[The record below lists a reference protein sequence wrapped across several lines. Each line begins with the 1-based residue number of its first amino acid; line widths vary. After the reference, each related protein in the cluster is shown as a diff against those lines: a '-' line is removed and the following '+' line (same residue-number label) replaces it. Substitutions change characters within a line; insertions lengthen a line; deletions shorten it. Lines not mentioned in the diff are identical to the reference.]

1 MVIVLSRE
9 QAVEAKQIA
18 ADLGLPVEE
27 VVERLLS
34 EPLAAH
40 IRGSRERVGIFTGS

>member
-9 QAVEAKQIA
+9 QAEEAAQIA
-18 ADLGLPVEE
+18 ADLDLPVSE

-40 IRGSRERVGIFTGS
+40 IRGSRERLTVTSP

>member
-9 QAVEAKQIA
+9 QATEARQLA
-18 ADLGLPVEE
+18 ADLDLTVEE

-40 IRGSRERVGIFTGS
+40 IRGSRETVTVTGS

>member
-1 MVIVLSRE
+1 MVIVLSRQ
-9 QAVEAKQIA
+9 QAEEAAQIA
-18 ADLGLPVEE
+18 ADLDLPLNE

-40 IRGSRERVGIFTGS
+40 LRGSRETVTVTSP